1 MRADLVLIPDILRHM
16 ATTLRLFAL
25 LDVLQGGGWVSG
37 PELARRLEVDA
48 RMLRRDLVRLQE
60 IGIPVES
67 ERGRHGGYRLRP
79 GYRLP
84 PLMLSDDEAV
94 AVTLALRSAREL
106 GFVTAAPAIET
117 ASAKIRRVLPTPM
130 RMRVQALEETLALSG
145 RGAAGEGPQ
154 GGVLLELAEGIRRQ
168 RRVVFR
174 YASPGREPRERAVDP
189 YGLAVIGRRWYLAA
203 LDHGNGEARVF
214 RVDRILSAKLGLEP
228 AVVPPGFDAV
238 AFVSRSLARVP
249 WRWEIELVAYASMD
263 QVRRDIPATVAEIDE
278 RSDGVLVRIRAEDL
292 SGAARMLAAVSWPF
306 VILKPVELR
315 TALREHAEAL
325 LRMSNRQ

>member
-1 MRADLVLIPDILRHM
+1 MRADIVLIPDILLHM

-37 PELARRLEVDA
+37 PELARRLEVDP

-60 IGIPVES
+60 IDIPIES

-94 AVTLALRSAREL
+94 AVTLALKSAREL

-117 ASAKIRRVLPTPM
+117 ASAKIRRVLPASL
-130 RMRVQALEETLALSG
+130 RVRVQALEETLALPG
-145 RGAAGEGPQ
+145 RGAAGVGPQ
-154 GGVLLELAEGIRRQ
+154 GGALLELGEGIRRQ
-168 RRVVFR
+168 RRVAFR
-174 YASPGREPRERAVDP
+174 YASPGREPGEREVDP
-189 YGLAVIGRRWYLAA
+189 YGLAVIGGRWYLAA
-203 LDHGNGEARVF
+203 LDHGHGEVRVF
-214 RVDRILSAKLGLEP
+214 RVDRILSAKLGPEP

-249 WRWEIELVAYASMD
+249 WRWEIELVAYAGMD
-263 QVRRDIPATVAEIDE
+263 QVRREIPATVAEIDE

-292 SGAARMLAAVSWPF
+292 SRAARILAAVSWPF

-315 TALREHAEAL
+315 TALREHAQVL

>member
-1 MRADLVLIPDILRHM
+1 M
-16 ATTLRLFAL
+16 AATLRLFAL

-37 PELARRLEVDA
+37 PELARRIEVDP

-60 IGIPVES
+60 IGIPIES

-84 PLMLSDDEAV
+84 PLMLNDEEAV
-94 AVTLALRSAREL
+94 AVVLALKSAREL
-106 GFVTAAPAIET
+106 GFATAAPAIET
-117 ASAKIRRVLPTPM
+117 ASAKIHRVLPAPLRT
-130 RMRVQALEETLALSG
+130 RVEALEGTLGLAG
-145 RGAAGEGPQ
+145 RGPARAGPQ

-174 YASPGREPRERAVDP
+174 YASPGRESREREVDP
-189 YGLAVIGRRWYLAA
+189 YGLAVIGGRWYLAA
-203 LDHGNGEARVF
+203 LDHGHGEVRVF
-214 RVDRILSAKLGLEP
+214 RADRIVSPKLGSEP

-249 WRWEIELVAYASMD
+249 WRWEVELVADASME
-263 QVRRDIPATVAEIDE
+263 QVRRDIPATSRRS
-278 RSDGVLVRIRAEDL
+278 RSDPTACWCASAAEDL
-292 SGAARMLAAVSWPF
+292 SGAARMLAAMPWPF
-306 VILKPVELR
+306 VVLKPVELR

-325 LRMSNRQ
+325 LRISNRQ